1 MEQAS
6 FLLSPLISSSILMKY
21 STKAAANKFIE
32 IAKDRGS
39 PITPMK
45 LQKLV
50 YFAHGWYL
58 SLTNGQPL
66 IDEKIEAWRYGPVVP
81 SLYHEFKS
89 QGSKPIECY
98 ATDIDIEQGFQL
110 VTPRLPDDENLLA
123 FIDKIWEVYGKF
135 SAVQLSNI
143 THQPD
148 TPWAKTWGVDGVP
161 KNTDI
166 EDSVI
171 KEYFDKVRGLSH
183 AN

>member
-1 MEQAS
+1 
-6 FLLSPLISSSILMKY
+6 MKY
-21 STKAAANKFIE
+21 SAKAVANKFID
-32 IAKDRGS
+32 IAKEKGS
-39 PITPMK
+39 PITPLK

-89 QGSKPIECY
+89 HGNRAIEMY
-98 ATDIDIEQGFQL
+98 ATALEIDQGFRI
-110 VTPRLPDDENLLA
+110 VTPHLPDDKNLSA

-135 SAVQLSNI
+135 TGIQLSNI
-143 THQPD
+143 THESN
-148 TPWAKTWGVDGVP
+148 TPWDETWGSEGVP

-166 EDSVI
+166 DDSVI
-171 KEYFDKVRGLSH
+171 KKYFDKVRGTLKC
-183 AN
+183 

>member
-1 MEQAS
+1 
-6 FLLSPLISSSILMKY
+6 MKY
-21 STKAAANKFIE
+21 SAKAVANKFID
-32 IAKDRGS
+32 IAKEKGS

-89 QGSKPIECY
+89 HGNRPIEMH
-98 ATDIDIEQGFQL
+98 ATDLQIDEGFRI
-110 VTPRLPDDENLLA
+110 VTPHLPDDRNLLA

-135 SAVQLSNI
+135 TAIQLSNI
-143 THQPD
+143 THESN
-148 TPWAKTWGVDGVP
+148 TPWDETWGSEGVP

-166 EDSVI
+166 DDSVI
-171 KEYFDKVRGLSH
+171 KKYFDKVRGL
-183 AN
+183 